1 MKPAKPASTTMDELT
16 FVPPTMRALYFR
28 PASTAITDTTD
39 LGLPRKD
46 SDVVF
51 DTDFMTPQPA
61 ANQYLVKVLTA
72 AFSHDE
78 LRLSKLLNPSKSYP
92 QIPLHNFCGTVIRT
106 PQKDDYR
113 PSGPRFKVGDVVFGM
128 ISHSHDGA
136 AADYVVVSDD
146 EIALKPKNI
155 NSAEASSIPLPALT
169 AWQAFFNYARLDP
182 NNSHKRHRLRVLVTN
197 APDSEVASQA
207 IQLLRSPSLFPTDD
221 NTHHYH
227 RPWIC
232 ATCSSPDQA
241 HLVASQVDEII
252 NAPLPLPSE
261 FNLADTFKSR
271 GWAPVDIVLD
281 CAGQQI
287 FRQAHSPSVIKDN
300 GVILTAVDS
309 DAGTDMPSAES
320 VHFSKKG
327 IFSRFVTVVP
337 DGEALARIA
346 DLIEKGELRG
356 RVESIIDLVQ
366 GADILSA
373 GAAGAGGAL
382 RGGVYVFRVNVQ
394 VS

>member
-1 MKPAKPASTTMDELT
+1 MDELT

-39 LGLPRKD
+39 LDLPRQD
-46 SDVVF
+46 SDLVY

-106 PQKDDYR
+106 PPQDDYL
-113 PSGPRFKVGDVVFGM
+113 PSGPKFKVGDVVFGM
-128 ISHSHDGA
+128 ISHTHDGA
-136 AADYVVVSDD
+136 AADYVVVSSS

-155 NSAEASSIPLPALT
+155 SSAEAASIPRPALT
-169 AWQAFFNYARLDP
+169 AWQSLFKYAALDP
-182 NNSHKRHRLRVLVTN
+182 DNSHTRHRLRVLVTN
-197 APDSEVASQA
+197 ASDSEVASQA

-221 NTHHYH
+221 TTHHHH

-232 ATCSSPDQA
+232 ATCSSSSDQA
-241 HLVASQVDEII
+241 RLVRTHVDEII
-252 NAPLPLPSE
+252 HAPLPLPEE
-261 FNLADTFKSR
+261 FNLADIFKSR

-300 GVILTAVDS
+300 GVVLTAVDS
-309 DAGTDMPSAES
+309 DAAGDMPSADS
-320 VHFSKKG
+320 ARFSKKG
-327 IFSRFVTVVP
+327 ILSRFVTVVP
-337 DGEALARIA
+337 DGEALGRIA
-346 DLIEKGELRG
+346 ELVEKHELRG
-356 RVESIIDLVQ
+356 RVESTIDLVQ

>member
-1 MKPAKPASTTMDELT
+1 MDELT
-16 FVPPTMRALYFR
+16 FIPPTMRALYFR

-39 LGLPRKD
+39 PGLPRKD

-78 LRLSKLLNPSKSYP
+78 LRLSKLLTPSKSYP

-106 PQKDDYR
+106 PSQDDYR
-113 PSGPRFKVGDVVFGM
+113 PSGPKFKEGDVVFGM
-128 ISHSHDGA
+128 INHTHDGA
-136 AADYVVVSDD
+136 AADYVVVSDG

-155 NSAEASSIPLPALT
+155 SSAEAASIPLPALT
-169 AWQAFFNYARLDP
+169 AWQSLFKYAALDP
-182 NNSHKRHRLRVLVTN
+182 TNSHKRHRLRVLVTN
-197 APDSEVASQA
+197 ASDSEVASQA

-221 NTHHYH
+221 NTHHSSH

-241 HLVASQVDEII
+241 HLIRPQVDEII
-252 NAPLPLPSE
+252 DAPPPLPAE
-261 FNLADTFKSR
+261 FDLADIFKSR
-271 GWAPVDIVLD
+271 GWGPVDIVLD

-287 FRQAHSPSVIKDN
+287 FRQAHSRSVIKDN
-300 GVILTAVDS
+300 GVILTAVDT
-309 DAGTDMPSAES
+309 DAAVDMSSADS
-320 VHFSKKG
+320 ARSSKKN
-327 IFSRFVTVVP
+327 IFSRFVTVEP
-337 DGEALARIA
+337 DGEALGRIA
-346 DLIEKGELRG
+346 ELVERGEIRG
-356 RVESIIDLVQ
+356 RVESTIDLVQ
-366 GADILSA
+366 GGDILSA